1 MEGCCFIF
9 SFWYWPIFCE
19 TKIALIISWEKEV
32 NGLKIAK
39 FEGKENK
46 WNVPFISSTGED
58 LNKPGRPG
66 GGGVVAYQY
75 TRKKFDKIPKIKVG
89 ILYTWNSKKVIYRI
103 PVFKLQYTVY
113 PI

>member
-58 LNKPGRPG
+58 LNKPGRPA
-66 GGGVVAYQY
+66 VVAYQY
-75 TRKKFDKIPKIKVG
+75 TRKKFAKIPKIKVG